1 MNSSKPTAAINPARA
16 AVTKP
21 TGSRGS
27 RPIIQ
32 VNSTHDTSTDTST
45 EMPRKISSN
54 TENWGISSHL
64 STAAI
69 GLAWPSTVSAM
80 VATITTNVP
89 TMAARSDSLVRK

>member
-1 MNSSKPTAAINPARA
+1 M
-16 AVTKP
+16 TKP